1 MPYFPRAGVPFFRF
15 IKRGEIGGRATN
27 IPFFKS
33 ASGQRTFYYRIVSIW
48 NWNSLRLK
56 MKNRYNAF
64 SEIIGTDYIYL
75 IN

>member
-33 ASGQRTFYYRIVSIW
+33 ASGQRTFYYRVVSIW
-48 NWNSLRLK
+48 NSMDNFLKTFESVSAFKFNLKRKVVNS
-56 MKNRYNAF
+56 
-64 SEIIGTDYIYL
+64 
-75 IN
+75 